1 MTRQIAPALSDF
13 GVANLRNSA
22 QLRAIRALNLNS
34 ADTICSAQTY
44 SEVPYVMKSGIR
56 RAGTDDDAGL
66 RGRSARRE
74 ARR

>member
-22 QLRAIRALNLNS
+22 LLRAIRALNSNS

-44 SEVPYVMKSGIR
+44 SEVP
-56 RAGTDDDAGL
+56 
-66 RGRSARRE
+66 
-74 ARR
+74 